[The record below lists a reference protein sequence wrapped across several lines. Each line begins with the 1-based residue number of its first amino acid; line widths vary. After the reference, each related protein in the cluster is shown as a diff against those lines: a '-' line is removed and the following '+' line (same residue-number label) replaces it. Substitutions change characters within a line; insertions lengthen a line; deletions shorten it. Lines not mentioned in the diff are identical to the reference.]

1 MTSRTSP
8 DPPTASDLTWLS
20 AAWAW
25 VSNGWTESRPTLQ
38 LGRVNANTDAKLS
51 RSRALV
57 KSAGSNIFEKRDS
70 FSAHDPNPELYP

>member
-8 DPPTASDLTWLS
+8 DSPTVSELALLS
-20 AAWAW
+20 PAWAW
-25 VSNGWTESRPTLQ
+25 MSNGWTENRPMLQ
-38 LGRVNANTDAKLS
+38 FRRVTANTDAKLS

-57 KSAGSNIFEKRDS
+57 KLAGNNIFEKMDS